1 MIHTYENALQIRKAY
16 EYLIEKYDETGFNI
30 TDICIIPA
38 DLKRMAHFLK
48 NYKLKSAFDSLMQA
62 GFDRSRVRIVVI
74 HEQTL
79 AMSGYMIDLDEYLT
93 KKGIKKAYD
102 NVTKTYVTM
111 N

>member
-16 EYLIEKYDETGFNI
+16 EYLIEKYDETGSNI

-38 DLKRMAHFLK
+38 DLKRMAHFLEH
-48 NYKLKSAFDSLMQA
+48 YKLKSAEDSLRLA
-62 GFDRSRVRIVVI
+62 GFDRSRVRIVVM

-79 AMSGYMIDLDEYLT
+79 VLPGHMIDLDEYLT
-93 KKGIKKAYD
+93 KKGIKKTYD